1 MTMRRL
7 RSEHGQASVGW
18 AGMATAVVALA
29 LALAV
34 GIAPVANYVV
44 GAVKVAICKLEGGS
58 CTLQQVLQAPPPCT
72 VADST
77 RTVNTSITGFSVT
90 AGGKLV
96 EIRTLKSD
104 GTVDITLTAGGEL
117 GAKLGEGGD
126 VQVGNATEGDGATF
140 KAVVN
145 GELGGTWHFQNQDQA
160 NAFTS
165 SVKDY
170 LKHEAISSIP
180 VGGWLYGAVTDAPS
194 IPPPDIVYGQ
204 GGAGVTVSG
213 DAGEGPLYA
222 DGTAGISGAAGAKY
236 DLGKHQTTV
245 YFKLSGTAEGKAG
258 ALVGA
263 RVSGGADA
271 SAQLSVV
278 FDSHGNAITA
288 SVLVTGGVKG
298 GYQLGLN
305 ATDPKALLQN
315 VQLGDTKSGVRLEGS
330 DTLDLTDPANR
341 AAVMNFLTN
350 PTGGLPNAIDA
361 FAKHGVGQV
370 RLYKADSSKYGGD
383 LNVGVDGV
391 DFGIGGSYSHDTS
404 QLMNAWDY
412 INGLGLQKSVS
423 CH

>member
-1 MTMRRL
+1 MRRL
-7 RSEHGQASVGW
+7 ADERGQVSVNW
-18 AGMATAVVALA
+18 AGMAAVVVAVAIALA
-29 LALAV
+29 A

-58 CTLQQVLQAPPPCT
+58 CTLQQVLQQPPPCT

-77 RTVNTSITGFSVT
+77 RTVNTSVTAFSVT
-90 AGGKLV
+90 GGGKLV

-104 GTVDITLTAGGEL
+104 GTVDITLSAGGEL

-126 VQVGNATEGDGATF
+126 VQVGNATEGEGATF

-145 GELGGTWHFQNQDQA
+145 GELGGTWHFKNQGEA

-180 VGGWLYGAVTDAPS
+180 VGGWIYGAVTDAPS
-194 IPPPDIVYGQ
+194 IRPPDVVYAQ

-236 DLGKHQTTV
+236 DLAKHETTV

-258 ALVGA
+258 ELVGL
-263 RVSGGADA
+263 RGSGGADA
-271 SAQLSVV
+271 SAQLSVT
-278 FDSHGNAITA
+278 FDSHGNPITA
-288 SVLVTGGVKG
+288 AVLVTGGVKG
-298 GYQLGLN
+298 GYQVGLN
-305 ATDPKALLQN
+305 ATDPKALLKN
-315 VQLGDTKSGVRLEGS
+315 VQLGDTKSGVRLEAS
-330 DTLDLTDPANR
+330 DTLDLKDPANR
-341 AAVMNFLTN
+341 QALQSFLTN
-350 PTGGLPNAIDA
+350 PTGGLPGAIDA
-361 FAKHGVGQV
+361 FSKHGVGQV
-370 RLYKADSSKYGGD
+370 RLYKTNSDKYGGD

-391 DFGIGGSYSHDTS
+391 DFGLGGSYSHDTS
-404 QLMNAWDY
+404 ELMNAWDY
-412 INGLGLQKSVS
+412 INGLGLEKSVT